1 MKEDYP
7 LCHASLSIETKS
19 GEEAKDEAANVIIL
33 TEGPACHL
41 FFVFFVGGN
50 MPFCLCREES
60 VNLNLIV
67 YCQIFLFLGR

>member
-33 TEGPACHL
+33 AEGPACHL
-41 FFVFFVGGN
+41 FFVFSWGTTCHLV
-50 MPFCLCREES
+50 CVAR
-60 VNLNLIV
+60 NLLI
-67 YCQIFLFLGR
+67 